1 MPRDL
6 EPTATYRLQLGPD
19 RDLDG
24 AAALVPYLASL
35 GVSHLYLSPIFEAVP
50 GSSHGYDVTDP
61 TRVRAELG
69 GRPAL
74 DRLRSVLDD
83 HRMGLLLDIVPNHQA
98 AHADNP
104 MWWSLLRDGPEG
116 PAGAVF
122 DVDWRGGPGH
132 PAGTM
137 LLPVLGEAPEDAV
150 ASGALRIDAHDGEAV
165 LRYHD
170 QRFPLRPGSAP
181 DGSGPAAVL
190 RSLDRQWYRLA
201 DWGTHADALSHRR
214 FFDVDGLVGVRVE
227 DADVF
232 ARTHALVVD
241 LVREG
246 VVQGLRVDHI
256 DGLADPAGYL
266 ERLAAATDGVWVVV
280 EKILERGERLPS
292 GWLVDGTTGYEGG
305 ALISDVL
312 HDPQGATVLEALFA
326 EVTGSDRR
334 WPDEVAQG
342 KQDVLERLLRPE
354 HRRLARLAT
363 AALGVVEDAVG
374 EDAVVADAVGA
385 LVVSLDRY
393 RTYPPPSGPMPA
405 ADAGVLLAAADRAR
419 AVAVESA
426 ACIDELAALLVAGGG
441 DAAGTELRR
450 RYNQV
455 TGAVTAKGVEDTA
468 LYRWAVV
475 PGAGDVGAAPHPLG
489 RPLSEFH
496 AEAEQ
501 SMSWPGGLVTTS
513 THDSKRSEDVRARL
527 ALLGEVGEEWATLVR
542 RWCGRLAEHPTGEGA
557 PPDGLA
563 ALVLCQTLVGGWP
576 LDEERTQG
584 HLAKSMREAK
594 SATSWI
600 DPDERYERAVEAM
613 VAAAFRDPELTGEV
627 ASFVER
633 LEMPAR
639 VNSLAQ
645 VLLKL
650 TLPGIPDLYQGN
662 ELWRHDL
669 TDPDNRRPVDFDRRR
684 ELLDRVRSAGVGSI
698 WPDDGS
704 GRAKLWLSWRA
715 LQVRGRHP
723 DAFVGRYA
731 PLPVEGEAADHLVAY
746 VRGDQVVT
754 LVPRFPVRLER
765 DGGWRGT
772 TVRLPAGRW
781 TGGLDEVSGADHEGV
796 VSAAELLRAFPVALL
811 VRRPGPAAR

>member
-1 MPRDL
+1 MPRNP

-24 AAALVPYLASL
+24 AAALVPHLAAL
-35 GVSHLYLSPIFEAVP
+35 GVSHLYLSPLFEAVP
-50 GSSHGYDVTDP
+50 GSTHGYDVTDP

-74 DRLRSVLDD
+74 DRLRTVLDD

-132 PAGTM
+132 PAATM

-150 ASGALRIDAHDGEAV
+150 ASGALRIDAHDGETV
-165 LRYHD
+165 LRYHA
-170 QRFPLRPGSAP
+170 QRFPLRSGSAP
-181 DGSGPAAVL
+181 DGSGTAAVL
-190 RSLDRQWYRLA
+190 RSLEQQWYRLA
-201 DWGTHADALSHRR
+201 HWRTHADAVSHRR
-214 FFDVDGLVGVRVE
+214 FFDVDDLVGVRVE
-227 DADVF
+227 DAEVF
-232 ARTHALVVD
+232 ARTHALVIE

-266 ERLAAATDGVWVVV
+266 ERLAAATDGAWVVV

-292 GWLVDGTTGYEGG
+292 GWMMDGTTGYEGG
-305 ALISDVL
+305 ALITDVL
-312 HDPQGATVLEALFA
+312 HDPQGAPALEELFA
-326 EVTGSDRR
+326 EIAGSDRR

-342 KQDVLERLLRPE
+342 KQDVLDRLFRPE
-354 HRRLARLAT
+354 HRRLTRLAT
-363 AALGVVEDAVG
+363 AALGVADEA
-374 EDAVVADAVGA
+374 AVADAIGA
-385 LVVSLDRY
+385 LVVGLDRY
-393 RTYPPPSGPMPA
+393 RTYPPPNGPMPA
-405 ADAGVLLAAADRAR
+405 AEAGVLLAAADRAR
-419 AVAVESA
+419 ATAVERA
-426 ACIDELAALLVAGGG
+426 TCIDELAALLVAGGG
-441 DAAGTELRR
+441 GAAGVELRR

-468 LYRWAVV
+468 LYRWAAL
-475 PGAGDVGAAPHPLG
+475 PGAGDVGAPPHPLG
-489 RPLSEFH
+489 RSLSEFH
-496 AEAEQ
+496 ADAER
-501 SMSWPGGLVTTS
+501 STSWPGGLVTTS
-513 THDSKRSEDVRARL
+513 THDSKRSEDARARL
-527 ALLGEVGEEWATLVR
+527 ALLGEVGEEWSTLVR
-542 RWCGRLAEHPTGEGA
+542 RWCGRLAERAPGEGA

-563 ALVLCQTLVGGWP
+563 ALVLFQTLVGGWP
-576 LDEERTQG
+576 LDEERAQG

-594 SATSWI
+594 RSTSWT

-613 VAAAFRDPELTGEV
+613 VTGAFGDRALMGEV

-633 LEMPAR
+633 LEVPAR

-645 VLLKL
+645 VLLKV

-723 DAFVGRYA
+723 DAFIGRYA
-731 PLPVEGEAADHLVAY
+731 ALPVEGEAADHLVAF

-754 LVPRFPVRLER
+754 VVPRFPFRLAR

-772 TVRLPAGRW
+772 TIRLPAGRW
-781 TGGLDEVSGADHEGV
+781 ADGLDEVDGTDRDGV
-796 VSAAELLRAFPVALL
+796 VAVADLLRSFPVALL